1 MKKINLIKS
10 YLILTGLLV
19 LIIASCTKDPNG
31 VFSGKG
37 APVINSVRTL
47 SKTDSTKGTT
57 IVTYD
62 TTGTASTTTNP
73 GGVTVVK
80 ADSTTDT
87 GNLGNNYVILGQN
100 LGTTTKILINGVS
113 IYFNRALNSDN
124 SVVFTIPT
132 NIPTTQPQ
140 SNTIVLTTLYGTVTY
155 KFTVVPPAPSITTT
169 SDYDFTAGST
179 LTFTGVTFL
188 PVTSI
193 KLKGTNDALTI
204 VSRTDTTMTVTMPQ
218 STATRA
224 TLVFTYTSGSN
235 AGATSV
241 STQEFVNLD
250 NAYVIFDKNN
260 FQNGW
265 ADNSWAHPSGVSTA
279 ASHSGTASIV
289 ASYPANGW
297 QIEGWDGYSAANGG
311 LEYSATYKYLTFW
324 VKGGI
329 SAHTL
334 VLVGDKMVG
343 GYGQVQNA
351 NAAPSQLIPVPAGVW
366 TYFKIPL
373 GTANN
378 VTMLNYWATGN
389 LAQQLGFFLQGGLT
403 SVPDVNETLYFDEV
417 AFTQ

>member
-1 MKKINLIKS
+1 MKKIDLIKN
-10 YLILTGLLV
+10 YLMLTGLLV
-19 LIIASCTKDPNG
+19 LIIASCTKDKNG
-31 VFSGKG
+31 VFSGTG
-37 APVINSVRTL
+37 VPVITSVRTI
-47 SKTDSTKGTT
+47 SKTDSTKATT
-57 IVTYD
+57 ITTYD

-73 GGVTVVK
+73 AGVTVIK
-80 ADSTTDT
+80 SDSTTDT
-87 GNLGNNYVILGQN
+87 GNLGNTYAILGQN
-100 LGTTTKILINGVS
+100 LGTTTKILINGIS

-124 SVVFTIPT
+124 AVIFTIPT

-140 SNTIVLTTLYGTVTY
+140 ANTIVLTTLHGTVTY

-179 LTFTGVTFL
+179 ITFTGVTFL

-218 STATRA
+218 SAVIQA

-241 STQEFVNLD
+241 STQEFVDLD

-279 ASHSGTASIV
+279 ASHSGTASII
-289 ASYPANGW
+289 ASYPAGGW
-297 QIEGWDGYSAANGG
+297 QIEGWDGYSASNGG
-311 LEYSATYKYLTFW
+311 LEYSPTYQYLTFW
-324 VKGGI
+324 VKGGKA
-329 SAHTL
+329 AHTL
-334 VLVGDKMVG
+334 VLVGDKTVG

-366 TYFKIPL
+366 TYYKIPL

-378 VTMLNYWATGN
+378 VTMLNYWATGT
-389 LAQQLGFFLQGGLT
+389 LAQQLGFFLQGMSG
-403 SVPDVNETLYFDEV
+403 DVDETMYFDEV
-417 AFTQ
+417 AFVQ